1 MLRER
6 VHMNSF
12 TALARAE
19 SCCHALQAYW
29 WHEQYRP
36 RRPKYFNRVHTGY
49 EWNKYNQSHYDHDN
63 PPPKVRRGQHS
74 TCGMSRAPLPN
85 PETARSVNAAGKLQR

>member
-1 MLRER
+1 MESPHSLKVFILRLCCCYR
-6 VHMNSF
+6 V
-12 TALARAE
+12 
-19 SCCHALQAYW
+19 QAYW

-63 PPPKVRRGQHS
+63 PPPKVNASGRQ
-74 TCGMSRAPLPN
+74 APVWHEERVAPPC
-85 PETARSVNAAGKLQR
+85 PETAGSVHAEGRLQR